1 MLSFAQMSPQR
12 LNLWLLALCVF
23 LTALSCHSGVAASLD
38 GSDMDPFEV
47 LGVSRDASESEV
59 KKAFRK
65 LSLKMHPDM
74 SPGDPEASGKY
85 QRLTEAYDMLT
96 NHRAALD
103 GGSFQ
108 TYGKCVRLHRCFAS
122 L

>member
-1 MLSFAQMSPQR
+1 MTAYRRAF
-12 LNLWLLALCVF
+12 WLLGL
-23 LTALSCHSGVAASLD
+23 VAAFGIFGVSRAVPSLE

-47 LGVSRDASESEV
+47 LGVSRDASESEI
-59 KKAFRK
+59 KKIFRK

-74 SPGDPEASGKY
+74 NPGDQEASARY

-108 TYGKCVRLHRCFAS
+108 TYGELQPEH
-122 L
+122 